1 MQVLNVIFDE
11 ATLQDFAELEP
22 TDSIK
27 EMLSSWCEGPS
38 IEEVLPILKR
48 WRHLCR
54 LSLGVPG
61 WEERSVPPFNVLYN
75 FIMEMRHLTHLH
87 FIPSYN
93 RPNRDQVHS
102 LRDEVIEF
110 VLPGRPNFKFGNVWL
125 IVLYSALAISKY

>member
-75 FIMEMRHLTHLH
+75 FIMEMRHLT
-87 FIPSYN
+87 F
-93 RPNRDQVHS
+93 
-102 LRDEVIEF
+102 
-110 VLPGRPNFKFGNVWL
+110 
-125 IVLYSALAISKY
+125 SKS